1 MKNWTNLLAGF
12 DKRKEENPLE
22 SGQDSQFTS
31 WLEEETHF
39 QARPE
44 FQAALRSRLMKRA
57 SLGVQP
63 SPARRRTPLLLRLSS
78 AGLGLAAMLVFGL
91 ALIGGVPASPLVTP
105 TSVAVVPNF
114 EVTIAPNDGK
124 LNYIY
129 DEVNQNYVNL
139 EEAGKTLGFA
149 PRLPDYVPPGYRL
162 DNLALT
168 YGEMARP
175 ETAEAEAKPNPAA
188 TLTVQPT
195 GIAMNRPQGLQFQL
209 SSAKASA
216 NGEVQAY
223 QLQLPFGV
231 NSNIRFIVMGA
242 QRLNPQTVQGTP
254 GYLVNGSRWRLIY
267 FPMPTSIQGKPVLP
281 FAFAATPR
289 PSASVSSGN
298 VSKSPAPVKGKP
310 NFPPP
315 GFKPEA
321 KIAFGQGD
329 EAKNSERFRP
339 FIDFQPRADGQP
351 ARSLVWQKDGVVTVL
366 VAADSVSDAEL
377 SRVAES
383 FKVVGR

>member
-1 MKNWTNLLAGF
+1 MKNWKNLLAGF
-12 DKRKEENPLE
+12 SKRKEENPLE
-22 SGQDSQFTS
+22 TGQDSQFTN
-31 WLEEETHF
+31 WLEEQVNF
-39 QARPE
+39 QAHPE
-44 FQAALRSRLMKRA
+44 FQAALRNRLMQQA
-57 SLGVQP
+57 NLQP
-63 SPARRRTPLLLRLSS
+63 SLARRRTPLLMRLSS
-78 AGLGLAAMLVFGL
+78 AGLGLAAMLIFGL
-91 ALIGGVPASPLVTP
+91 ALIGGVPASPLATP

-114 EVTIAPNDGK
+114 EVTITPNDGK

-129 DEVNQNYVNL
+129 DEANQNYVNL

-175 ETAEAEAKPNPAA
+175 ETANPEINPAA
-188 TLTVQPT
+188 TLTPQSS
-195 GIAMNRPQGLQFQL
+195 GIGMNRPQGLQFQL

-223 QLQLPFGV
+223 QLQLPFGA

-254 GYLVNGSRWRLIY
+254 GYLVNGARWRLIY
-267 FPMPTSIQGKPVLP
+267 FPMPTSIQGKPILP
-281 FAFAATPR
+281 FASTPR
-289 PSASVSSGN
+289 PTASIASGSL
-298 VSKSPAPVKGKP
+298 SKSPAPVKGKP

-321 KIAFGQGD
+321 KIAFGQGE
-329 EAKNSERFRP
+329 EAKGSGRFRP

-383 FKVVGR
+383 FKVVGN